1 MATVMIVIIL
11 IMKSCTSA
19 RHGHEPPAE
28 AHLDLSHFC
37 ALIEA
42 QGLLRPAGT
51 SLAFALSRAGKPPTL
66 TAEAPP
72 AVDVQLGFAELLEA
86 LVRLADAGA
95 GAGDEEEEP
104 QTVAVGV
111 DSAEQTERVAGVL
124 LPRLHRLLSALCG
137 VHKAVPPLQDRPSL
151 AESAEGGDLPDSG
164 NRESSTP
171 VPGPDASEL
180 RRRPSM
186 AEHLARRPSLGT
198 SPAIPITRTR

>member
-1 MATVMIVIIL
+1 
-11 IMKSCTSA
+11 
-19 RHGHEPPAE
+19 
-28 AHLDLSHFC
+28 
-37 ALIEA
+37 
-42 QGLLRPAGT
+42 
-51 SLAFALSRAGKPPTL
+51 
-66 TAEAPP
+66 
-72 AVDVQLGFAELLEA
+72 VQLGFAELLEA